1 MTTEQPT
8 TDDIWAAVAHER
20 TTLLDMLRELPELA
34 WDTASLCDGWRIRDV
49 VAHLLL
55 ATRVTLGSL
64 VVNLVRARGD
74 LDRLIHDT
82 AVRLADRTP
91 TTDLLTELQA
101 TVGSRVTPI
110 GTKPIDRLMDLL
122 VHGQDI
128 AVPLG
133 VDRAMPT
140 QAAQWSLDRV
150 WTMGVPF
157 HTRSRFAGYAF
168 TATDTGWRAGTG
180 TPITGTAAELL
191 MVVTGRTPPP
201 PR

>member
-1 MTTEQPT
+1 MATGQPT

-20 TTLLDMLRELPELA
+20 TTLLDLLQDLPESA
-34 WDTASLCDGWRIRDV
+34 WDTASLCDGWRVRDV

-55 ATRVTLGSL
+55 ATRVTIGSL
-64 VVNLVRARGD
+64 VVNLIRARGD

-82 AVRLADRTP
+82 AVRLADHTP
-91 TTDLLTELQA
+91 TADLLAELEA
-101 TVGSRVTPI
+101 TIGSRSTPI

-133 VDRAMPT
+133 RDRVMPT
-140 QAAQWSLDRV
+140 PAAQWSLDRV

-157 HTRSRFAGYAF
+157 RARSRFAGYAF
-168 TATDTGWRAGTG
+168 TATDSGWRAGTG
-180 TPITGTAAELL
+180 RPITGTSAELL

-201 PR
+201 N